1 MTINVGGKMVKRS
14 EEEVAEEKKEEV
26 KINPSDYWCDII
38 LEKTTREKA
47 EDRGL
52 PTDAFNVTYVVE
64 GETRL
69 DVTRSEKMANVFDL
83 YYDRY
88 GKGAIQKIDYGHG
101 TIRPNGVKKI
111 PQKKGKKRKRVIN
124 LKNFL

>member
-1 MTINVGGKMVKRS
+1 MTVNVGGKKIKRGES
-14 EEEVAEEKKEEV
+14 EVTEEKKEEV
-26 KINPSDYWCDII
+26 KFNPKDYWCEII

-47 EDRGL
+47 EDKSL

-69 DVTRSEKMANVFDL
+69 DVTRSEKMMNVFDM

-88 GKGAIQKIDYGHG
+88 GKDAVQKIDYGCG
-101 TIRPNGVKKI
+101 TIRPNLWGIKPPEK
-111 PQKKGKKRKRVIN
+111 KKRRKV
-124 LKNFL
+124 